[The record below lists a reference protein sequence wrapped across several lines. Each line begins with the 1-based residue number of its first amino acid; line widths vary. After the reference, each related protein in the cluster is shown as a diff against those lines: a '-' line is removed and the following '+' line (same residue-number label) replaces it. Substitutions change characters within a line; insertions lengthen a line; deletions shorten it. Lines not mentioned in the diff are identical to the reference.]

1 MKKIYLTL
9 LTLLLAFFVLAESSL
24 LGEIPIDI
32 PNQKKNTSKKQ
43 KKTSKKAA
51 EIVTVDKS
59 FTVEGGGSVVPGAQI
74 NYSVLLTASSQVTGV
89 VLSDTLNQNLSLVSG
104 SVKATPITNDDSYS
118 SIGNVGI
125 NVDLPEEGVL
135 NNDISP
141 DGKVLTVE
149 PVTNGTTAQNGT
161 YSLNADGTFTY
172 EPEAGFTGND
182 TFTYTLKNA
191 DDLSANETGTVTL
204 TVDGLVYFVN
214 SAVGSSGNGTLQSP
228 FKNFSDISGIN
239 GNPLFIYSGAYN
251 GTLLLSSNQK
261 LIGQGAAESLSQILS
276 LTVPPFSNPLPT
288 TGGTRPTITHTTT
301 SLTLSAS
308 NALYGLNI
316 NTTGGTTMTGSNVGN
331 LKVRDVT
338 LSNTSGQALQITSG
352 GTLDCIFTSISASGA
367 VKGISLNNTTGTF
380 EITGSGNTAGSGG
393 TIQNITTRG
402 VEFNTATNITLKNI
416 NFINA
421 NTAAGDIP
429 GEKNNSGVNAALHF
443 SNSNT
448 ITLNNIQVNT
458 ATGNANARMGIN
470 LYNCTDFT
478 LSNSKIL
485 RSGLDTGSAGI
496 FAVNTK
502 GTATI
507 TDSEIGKSSR
517 AARFTNQ
524 NGNLT
529 LLISNSKFIDTRTN
543 HDNNTLNSEGQ
554 AALLL
559 EGFGSANIQSTVTES
574 EFLRYATQGIGAYAN
589 GTSTV
594 NVNIIKSTLSSNN
607 PNLPVG
613 EDSGTGTDL
622 ASSENG
628 GTVLFNVLETKVSG
642 RQGHQMN
649 VFTKDN
655 SRAEGTIEKDT
666 VIYNYV
672 GSVSNNSG
680 SGIRVN
686 HTSGNTNNRIK
697 IHNNN
702 ITGINSDSNF
712 GIDVLAN
719 NPTTYGRIDV
729 VNTDNTIAIGP
740 SSLYSIRMSATD
752 LTQKLCTKIANN
764 TVNAGFNGIAQFRS
778 TTNSPSNTLKNE
790 HLFEG
795 SYTGNTDAERVQSIW
810 NNEGNLV
817 AATGTAPN
825 TLSVGGGG
833 TFIFGATCLLPTNTY
848 TSSMRLA
855 AANTKD
861 STANKEPENLAAANL
876 IEKPQNTLPN
886 TNSLTGNSLNLTTA
900 LNDDPQI
907 IVINGSGSGF
917 SIPAGKTTTITFSAI
932 VSDEPTTCAIPN
944 QVTVSGS
951 NFASITSN
959 LSIANVIIETPS
971 AIASVKD
978 VICEGETTELSTVCT
993 AGLINWYISGN
1004 SGVIDT
1010 GASVS
1015 VSPEETTTYEAACM
1029 VGGCESDRE
1038 VATITVNKLPSVILD
1053 ESPEI
1058 CQGASTF
1065 TIPFTSAVEDP
1076 TSYSLTGP
1084 GVTSVTD
1091 LSLTSPEITASLINP
1106 AIGDSVYS
1114 YTLTVKNANGCVSEE
1129 LTGTV
1134 SVYST
1139 AAPENPTASPA
1150 FVCTSGTVTLLADN
1164 CEGAITWYDASDD
1177 SPIADHQPTVSENKS
1192 YYARCTTDGCLS
1204 EPSTAVDVTIIQ
1216 PLSSSPGNV
1225 TITWTGKVSERWDE
1239 ACNWSPAW
1247 VPDSTNA
1254 GVVIPTLVAMLPP
1267 MLDSNNTATIKK
1279 LEIEKEGGLFTLGSL
1294 TIKSSA
1300 DTLLKLKGAIYNAG
1314 SLLLSSSVGSVG
1326 VAILDS
1332 AILFNDST
1340 MSISTKGNGISITN
1354 PLLFLTVVNGGN
1366 GKIHIE
1372 SDSSGIVAN
1381 DTLHSIIAN
1390 EGLISYSGEAYALKT
1405 NRTLISNTGTIQVQT
1420 GEGIHLGQESSL
1432 FNDQCGKIHIEEGE
1446 FTNLGETVN
1455 VGLIQLPDTY
1465 DFISSGDF
1473 LNEGV
1478 LKANSVSG
1486 VENEQIIIT
1495 NSCPIFTL
1503 GDSTIFTVN
1512 GIYTDSLLTTS
1523 AGNYSADNNTFKP
1536 AAGLP
1541 IGTQKLYVDVSEC
1554 SCCDYVVPFIFNNV
1568 VPDSLSL
1575 SSTSV
1580 CEGDSLILDAYCAEG
1595 TATWYASDTSSTAL
1609 GTGRNFSFIPEAGTP
1624 RHYYVACESENC
1636 ESSRIVTSDL
1646 VTVKPKPAAPTL
1658 SAPSQLEVCFPNTLE
1673 ITATGCAG
1681 TILWSDSS
1689 TNNTLVLTEI
1699 GTYTISAKCVVD
1711 GCSSDS
1717 SEEIENLK
1725 ITDVPVSPT
1734 VSNHHVCSGNN
1745 ITLSAVCSSAGSLVK
1760 WHSDP
1765 SGLNEINPELTNVTA
1780 SANYYVACVSTES
1793 VACKSTIIEVKVIV
1807 DTPLSFTH
1815 NFNSQNSVYACQNG
1829 NTEIV
1834 LDTNLITGHP
1844 YHLQWQL
1851 FTGGNFTNISEGGN
1865 YHSVN
1870 NDTLKVSGISLAMNN
1885 ALFRVLITNSCSSVN
1900 SDTVSLKINQLP
1912 EVIKQPLGQNVCVGN
1927 QTTLSVVADGSGLSY
1942 QWQVNTGS
1950 GFINL
1955 TNTTNYSNV
1964 NSPNL
1969 TISGIQNSFNNTR
1982 YRCVIFNACQS
1993 INSDEAIIQVDPTV
2007 TIMGQPVNRTVC
2019 QGGTVSF
2026 TANAVN
2032 TMGGSLTYKWQRST
2046 DGGITY
2052 TDVINGSL
2060 FSGVTTKTLTLAN
2073 IPANLNLS
2081 KFRCVMNGYCQS
2093 SGAELLVTPIATVTA
2108 SPVNTEIC
2116 EGNNTSFTV
2125 KAAGTGLTYRWQVDK
2140 GSGFQNIL
2148 DGEIYDG
2155 ATSSTLNLFYP
2166 TTAVNGYK
2174 YRCLV
2179 WGTSSCD
2186 TKADTSGIATL
2197 SVGTSSEAHSVV
2209 WNSAISTNVGTTQAV
2224 SYVFG
2229 NNKIL
2234 QPNGKATYQAGQAI
2248 LLEPGFEVQA
2258 GAVFEAKIKNACQ
2271 STNVTGLPD
2280 KIKK

>member
-9 LTLLLAFFVLAESSL
+9 LTLLLAFFVLAESSI
-24 LGEIPIDI
+24 LGDIPIDI
-32 PNQKKNTSKKQ
+32 PNQKQNTSKKQ
-43 KKTSKKAA
+43 KKASKKAA
-51 EIVTVDKS
+51 EIVSADKS
-59 FTVEGGGSVVPGAQI
+59 FTVEGVGSVVPGAQL
-74 NYSVLLTASSQVTGV
+74 NYSILLTASSQATGV

-125 NVDLPEEGVL
+125 DVDLPENGVL

-149 PVTNGTTAQNGT
+149 AVINGTTAQNGS

-172 EPEAGFTGND
+172 DPAAGFTGND
-182 TFTYTLKNA
+182 TFEYTLKNA
-191 DDLSANETGTVTL
+191 DDLSANETGTVTI
-204 TVDGLVYFVN
+204 TVSGLIYFVN
-214 SAVGSSGNGTLQSP
+214 SAAAAGGTGTLQSP
-228 FKNFSDISGIN
+228 FKNLADISGTN
-239 GNPLFIYSGAYN
+239 GNPLFIYSGAYT
-251 GTLLLSSNQK
+251 GAHSLAANQK
-261 LIGQGAAESLSQILS
+261 LIGQGAAESLTLILS
-276 LTVPPFSNPLPT
+276 LTVPPFSNPLPA
-288 TGGTRPTITHTTT
+288 TGGTRPTISHITT
-301 SLTLSAS
+301 SLTLSTS

-338 LSNTSGQALQITSG
+338 LSNSSGQALQITSG
-352 GTLDCIFTSISASGA
+352 GTLDCIFTSVSASGA
-367 VKGISLNNTTGTF
+367 EKGISLNNATGTF
-380 EITGSGNTAGSGG
+380 EIAGSGSIAGSGG
-393 TIQNITTRG
+393 TIRNITKRG
-402 VEFNTATNITLKNI
+402 AEFNTAANVTLKNI

-429 GEKNNSGVNAALHF
+429 ADKNNSGVNAALHF
-443 SNSNT
+443 SNSNN
-448 ITLNNIQVNT
+448 ITLDNIQVNT

-470 LYNCTDFT
+470 LYNCTNFT
-478 LSNSKIL
+478 LTNSKIL
-485 RSGLDTGSAGI
+485 RSGLGTGSAGI

-517 AARFTNQ
+517 AARFTNE
-524 NGNLT
+524 NGNLN
-529 LLISNSKFIDTRTN
+529 LLISNSKFTDTRTN
-543 HDNNTLNSEGQ
+543 HDNNTLNAEGQ

-559 EGFGSANIQSTVTES
+559 EGFSTANIQSTISES

-589 GTSTV
+589 GTSNV
-594 NVNIIKSTLSSNN
+594 NVNIVRSTLSSSN
-607 PNLPVG
+607 PNLPTG

-642 RQGHQMN
+642 RQGHQIN

-672 GSVSNNSG
+672 SSVLNNSG
-680 SGIRVN
+680 SGIRIT

-702 ITGINSDSNF
+702 ITGINSDGNF

-719 NPTTYGRIDV
+719 SPSTYGRVDV
-729 VNTDNTIAIGP
+729 VNTNNTINIGTNP
-740 SSLYSIRMSATD
+740 LYSIRMSVAD
-752 LTQKLCTKIANN
+752 GAQKLCTKITNN
-764 TVNAGFNGIAQFRS
+764 NVNAGINGIAQFRS
-778 TTNSPSNTLKNE
+778 ATAGNE
-790 HLFEG
+790 HFFEG
-795 SYTGNTDAERVQSIW
+795 NNGGQTGLTGVQNIW
-810 NNEGNLV
+810 NNGGNLV
-817 AATGTAPN
+817 AATGSAPN

-833 TFIFGATCLLPTNTY
+833 TFTFGATCLLPTNTY
-848 TSSMRLA
+848 TSNMRLA
-855 AANTKD
+855 AATTKD
-861 STANKEPENLAAANL
+861 STAIKESENFATANL
-876 IEKPQNTLPN
+876 IEKPENSQPN
-886 TNSLTGNSLNLTTA
+886 TNSLTESSLNLTA
-900 LNDDPQI
+900 AQNDDPQ
-907 IVINGSGSGF
+907 VVVVNGTGSGF
-917 SIPAGKTTTITFSAI
+917 AIPAGKTTTITFSAI
-932 VSDEPTTCAIPN
+932 VADEPTDCAIPN

-959 LSIANVIIETPS
+959 ISIANVIIDTPS
-971 AIASVKD
+971 AIASVKN
-978 VICEGETTELSTVCT
+978 VICEGETTELSTLCT

-1004 SGVIDT
+1004 SAVLDT
-1010 GASVS
+1010 GSS
-1015 VSPEETTTYEAACM
+1015 ISISPQETTTYEAACM
-1029 VGGCESDRE
+1029 VGGCESNRE
-1038 VATITVNKLPSVILD
+1038 VITITVNELPSVILD

-1058 CQGASTF
+1058 CQGSTSF
-1065 TIPFTSAVEDP
+1065 TIPFDSAAGNP
-1076 TSYSLTGP
+1076 ITYSLTGA
-1084 GVTSVTD
+1084 GVTLVTD

-1139 AAPENPTASPA
+1139 AAPENPTANPA
-1150 FVCTSGTVTLLADN
+1150 FICSSGTVTLLADN
-1164 CEGAITWYDASDD
+1164 CEGAITWFDASDD

-1204 EPSTAVDVTIIQ
+1204 EPSAAVDVTIIH
-1216 PLSSSPGNV
+1216 PLSTSPGNV

-1279 LEIEKEGGLFTLGSL
+1279 LEIENGGGLFTLGSL

-1314 SLLLSSSVGSVG
+1314 SLLLSSSVGSLG

-1332 AILFNDST
+1332 GMLLNDST
-1340 MSISTKGNGISITN
+1340 MTFSTKGKGISITN
-1354 PLLFLTVVNGGN
+1354 PLLFLTIVNGEN

-1390 EGLISYSGEAYALKT
+1390 EGLISYSGKAYALKT
-1405 NRTLISNTGTIQVQT
+1405 NMTLISNTGTIQVHT
-1420 GEGIHLGQESSL
+1420 GEGIHLGLESSL
-1432 FNDQCGKIHIEEGE
+1432 LNDQCGKIRIEEGE

-1465 DFISSGDF
+1465 DFASSGDF

-1503 GDSTIFTVN
+1503 ADSTIFTIN
-1512 GIYTDSLLTTS
+1512 GIYVDSLLTTS

-1536 AAGLP
+1536 VAGLP
-1541 IGTQKLYVDVSEC
+1541 IGTQKLYVDLSEC
-1554 SCCDYVVPFIFNNV
+1554 LCCEYVVPFIFNNV
-1568 VPDSLSL
+1568 VPDSLTV

-1595 TATWYASDTSSTAL
+1595 ISTWYASDTSSTAL
-1609 GTGRNFSFIPEAGTP
+1609 GTGRNFSFIPESGAP
-1624 RHYYVACESENC
+1624 RPYYVACESENC
-1636 ESSRIVTSDL
+1636 ESSRIVTSDA

-1673 ITATGCAG
+1673 ITAIGCPE

-1689 TNNTLVLTEI
+1689 TNNTLVLTEV
-1699 GTYTISAKCVVD
+1699 GTYSISAKCVVD

-1725 ITDVPVSPT
+1725 ITNVPDSPT
-1734 VSNHHVCSGNN
+1734 VSSHHVCSGNN
-1745 ITLSAVCSSAGSLVK
+1745 LTLSALCSSAGSLVK
-1760 WHSDP
+1760 WYSDP
-1765 SGLNEINPELTNVTA
+1765 SGLNEINPELSNVTS

-1793 VACKSTIIEVKVIV
+1793 AACKSAIIEVKVIV

-1815 NFNSQNSVYACQNG
+1815 NLNSQNAVYACQNG

-1851 FTGGNFTNISEGGN
+1851 FSGGSFTNISEGGN
-1865 YHSVN
+1865 YSFVN
-1870 NDTLKVSGISLAMNN
+1870 NDTLKVSNINLAMNN
-1885 ALFRVLITNSCSSVN
+1885 ALFRVLITNSCSTVN
-1900 SDTVSLKINQLP
+1900 SDTISLKINQLP

-1955 TNTTNYSNV
+1955 SNTTNYSNV
-1964 NSPNL
+1964 NSANL
-1969 TISGIQNSFNNTR
+1969 TISGIQNSFNNYR

-1993 INSDEAIIQVDPTV
+1993 INSNEAIIQVDPTV

-2032 TMGGSLTYKWQRST
+2032 TIGGSLTYKWQRST
-2046 DGGITY
+2046 DGGVTY
-2052 TDVINGSL
+2052 TDVTNGSL
-2060 FSGVTTKTLTLAN
+2060 FSGVATKTLTLAN

-2093 SGAELLVTPIATVTA
+2093 SGAELIVTPIATVTT
-2108 SPVNTEIC
+2108 SPVNAEIC

-2148 DGEIYDG
+2148 DGDIYDG

-2174 YRCLV
+2174 YRCLA

-2209 WNSAISTNVGTTQAV
+2209 WNSAISTNAGTTQAV

-2271 STNVTGLPD
+2271 STNVTGIPD